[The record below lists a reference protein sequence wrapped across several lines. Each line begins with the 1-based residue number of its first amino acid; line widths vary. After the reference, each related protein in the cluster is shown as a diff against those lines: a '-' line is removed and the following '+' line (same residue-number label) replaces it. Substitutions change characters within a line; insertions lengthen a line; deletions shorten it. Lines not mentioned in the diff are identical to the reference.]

1 MISAPRVTACLLV
14 ALSLPGLNESV
25 ARAEDYPTHPV
36 RIIVGYGAG
45 AQADMPARLLAQKFS
60 AVLGQQFV
68 VENKPGAGGNLAAAY
83 VAHARGDGY
92 TLLMA
97 TSAQSVYAATT
108 LDPAYDVKKDFAPI
122 IRVASLSLVLVAH
135 PSLGVSNL
143 HELIALAK
151 QKPGQIFYATSGVGT
166 VTHMAG
172 ELLNMMAGIKL
183 VDVPYPGSAQAL
195 TDALSGRVPLLMTP
209 VSSVVQQI
217 ANGDL
222 KALAVAGAQRAS
234 IAHKIPTMAEAGL
247 PGYDLDLWFGLLA
260 PAGTPAATV
269 DKLAHIADT
278 ALKADD
284 IGGAMQRIGIDP
296 VGGSPEDFAR
306 YIDAEVK
313 RATDVAVAANL
324 RK

>member
-14 ALSLPGLNESV
+14 ALSLPSLNENV

-45 AQADMPARLLAQKFS
+45 AQADTPARLLAQKF
-60 AVLGQQFV
+60 LGRTRPTFV

-135 PSLGVSNL
+135 PSLGVGNL
-143 HELIALAK
+143 RELIALAK
-151 QKPGQIFYATSGVGT
+151 QKPGRIFYGTSGVGT

-183 VDVPYPGSAQAL
+183 VDVPYPAARKRSPML
-195 TDALSGRVPLLMTP
+195 CPDAFR
-209 VSSVVQQI
+209 
-217 ANGDL
+217 
-222 KALAVAGAQRAS
+222 
-234 IAHKIPTMAEAGL
+234 
-247 PGYDLDLWFGLLA
+247 F
-260 PAGTPAATV
+260 
-269 DKLAHIADT
+269 
-278 ALKADD
+278 
-284 IGGAMQRIGIDP
+284 
-296 VGGSPEDFAR
+296 
-306 YIDAEVK
+306 
-313 RATDVAVAANL
+313 
-324 RK
+324 